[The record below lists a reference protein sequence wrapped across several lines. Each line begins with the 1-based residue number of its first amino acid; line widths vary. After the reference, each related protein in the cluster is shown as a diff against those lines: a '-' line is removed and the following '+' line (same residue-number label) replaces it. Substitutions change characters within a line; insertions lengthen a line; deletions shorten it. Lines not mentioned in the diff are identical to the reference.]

1 MSLRSTTFRNVMYKT
16 FVHSRSGF
24 NSSSISSRLKK
35 LNVGRYTRL
44 LDSRSRS
51 GRKSRPRS
59 KAMSAKEWEVSLRE
73 QRITLLVISFNRLH

>member
-1 MSLRSTTFRNVMYKT
+1 MLNNSYGVSSENVK
-16 FVHSRSGF
+16 
-24 NSSSISSRLKK
+24 LKK

-59 KAMSAKEWEVSLRE
+59 KPISEKEWEVSLRE